1 MSTDKIAIISFYS
14 FIDITDPE
22 LLIPK
27 LLYLAKKKSV
37 KGTILLSEEGFNGSL
52 SGREEF
58 VNLVI
63 DKLVELSQATVVS
76 RKTNYSDTQPFSKVK
91 IKLKDEI
98 VSMKAGYIDVN
109 GKKGEYIS
117 SNEWDSFISRDD
129 VILIDTRNDYE
140 VEVGTFEGAIN
151 PHTETFRE
159 FPKWTEE
166 NKELLAGKKI
176 AMCCTGGIRCEK
188 STAYLK
194 ELGYEEV
201 YHLEGGILQY
211 LEDTKN
217 ESGKWLGECFVFDD
231 RGAVNSLLEP
241 AEGYWVEK
249 GQTAKNIKRL

>member
-1 MSTDKIAIISFYS
+1 MGANTIAITSFYS
-14 FIDITDPE
+14 FVDISEPE

-52 SGREEF
+52 SGQEEY

-63 DKLVELSQATVVS
+63 DELVTLSQAKEVS
-76 RKTNYSDTQPFSKVK
+76 RKTNYSDSQPFTKVK

-98 VSMKAGYIDVN
+98 VSMKAGKIDVN
-109 GKKGEYIS
+109 GKKGQYIS
-117 SNEWDSFISRDD
+117 SADWDQFISRED

-159 FPKWTEE
+159 FPQWTEE
-166 NKELLAGKKI
+166 NKELLSGKKI

-194 ELGYEEV
+194 QIGYNDV

-217 ESGKWLGECFVFDD
+217 ESGKWRGECFVFDD
-231 RGAVNSLLEP
+231 RGAVNDSLEP

>member
-1 MSTDKIAIISFYS
+1 MSIDKIAVISFYS
-14 FIDITDPE
+14 FVEISEPE

-37 KGTILLSEEGFNGSL
+37 RGTILLSEEGFNGSL
-52 SGREEF
+52 SGQEEF

-63 DKLVELSQATVVS
+63 DELVNLSKAQDVS
-76 RKTNYSDTQPFSKVK
+76 RKTNYAETQPFTKVK

-98 VSMKAGYIDVN
+98 VSMKAGKIDVA

-117 SNEWDSFISRDD
+117 SKDWDEFISRKD

-159 FPKWTEE
+159 FPQWTKD

-194 ELGYEEV
+194 QLGYEEV
-201 YHLEGGILQY
+201 YHLQGGILQY

-217 ESGKWLGECFVFDD
+217 ASGKWQGECFVFDD
-231 RGAVNSLLEP
+231 RGAVTDLLEP
-241 AEGYWVEK
+241 AEGYWVKK